1 VSDALWVI
9 ARAPRVGFAKTRLGR
24 TIGHEQAIILYRA
37 FLQDLAARF
46 SDSPFAPGWYV
57 TPPDAWPEISPLTG
71 ESGSILLQGDGDLT
85 ERQRELFLGATS
97 RSERRTV
104 LIASDSPHLTVEVV
118 EEAFRLLHRQD
129 LVFGPTYDGGYYLIG
144 MRGYHDVL
152 RETPMS
158 VGTELDGLI
167 VRARLLGLSVGLLEP
182 TIDVDVVEDL
192 QHLRPLVLE
201 RPDLAATRDALE
213 LVGLLEQ
220 DLRLADEDNLLA
232 GGTMRVD
239 QDSAGAAART
249 VTPHGKEYR
258 SGWDELCRR
267 PGS

>member
-46 SDSPFAPGWYV
+46 SNSPLEPGWYV

-71 ESGSILLQGDGDLT
+71 EPERVLLQGDGDLT
-85 ERQRELFLGATS
+85 QRQRELFQGAAG
-97 RSERRTV
+97 RGEERTV
-104 LIASDSPHLTVEVV
+104 LIASDSPQLGVEVV
-118 EEAFRLLHRQD
+118 EEAFRRLNRQD

-152 RETPMS
+152 RGTLMS
-158 VGTELDGLI
+158 MGTELDGLI

-182 TIDVDVVEDL
+182 TFDVDVVEDL
-192 QHLRPLVLE
+192 ENLRPLALE

-213 LVGLLEQ
+213 SIGLLEQ
-220 DLRLADEDNLLA
+220 DLQPADGDDLLA
-232 GGTMRVD
+232 GG
-239 QDSAGAAART
+239 
-249 VTPHGKEYR
+249 ER
-258 SGWDELCRR
+258 S
-267 PGS
+267 